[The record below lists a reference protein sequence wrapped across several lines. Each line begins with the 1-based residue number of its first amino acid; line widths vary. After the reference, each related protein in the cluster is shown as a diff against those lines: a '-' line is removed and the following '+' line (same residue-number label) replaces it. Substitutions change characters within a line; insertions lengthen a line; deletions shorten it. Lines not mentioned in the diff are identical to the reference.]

1 MFVGKRNKS
10 FSSKCKRH
18 QSLPVVNVKFL
29 PLATSS
35 FHDLYFR
42 KMSNVPEDQTFQLI
56 IYHQTE
62 ERGNVEDIQ
71 SHGSNIYIY
80 IYIYHF

>member
-1 MFVGKRNKS
+1 MFVGKRDKS
-10 FSSKCKRH
+10 FSSKRKRH
-18 QSLPVVNVKFL
+18 QNLPVMNVKFL

-42 KMSNVPEDQTFQLI
+42 KMSNVPGDQTFQLI
-56 IYHQTE
+56 IYHQKE

-71 SHGSNIYIY
+71 NHGSNIHI
-80 IYIYHF
+80 ISNL